1 MTSENLCNLDKIG
14 QLKSHVTGKEEIQRL
29 LEAARRNLADAG
41 VELISCETRFDSAY
55 KAIMQLALAAMM
67 ANGFRPDTSRPGH
80 HMTVI
85 QSLPQTIGLPA
96 VRMAVLDVL
105 RRKRNLTDYS
115 GGWVDEVSMEQCTPK
130 RRICCGMSRHG
141 FRSNGRI
148 CCREVNQDVMES
160 VTDFPRVFLVRCAV

>member
-1 MTSENLCNLDKIG
+1 MTLENLRNLEKIG

-41 VELISCETRFDSAY
+41 VEVISCETRFDSAY

-85 QSLPQTIGLPA
+85 QSLPQTIGLPTA
-96 VRMAVLDVL
+96 RMAVLDVL

-115 GGWVDEVSMEQCTPK
+115 GGWVDEVSMEQCITEAK
-130 RRICCGMSRHG
+130 DLLR
-141 FRSNGRI
+141 
-148 CCREVNQDVMES
+148 DVEAWLQEQRP
-160 VTDFPRVFLVRCAV
+160 DLI